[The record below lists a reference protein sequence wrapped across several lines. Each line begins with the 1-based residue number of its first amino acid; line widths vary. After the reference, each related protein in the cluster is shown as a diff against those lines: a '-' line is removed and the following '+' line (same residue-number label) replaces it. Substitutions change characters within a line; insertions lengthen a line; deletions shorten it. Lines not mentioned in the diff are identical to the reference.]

1 MEHINSSSSCN
12 NHILNNSPELIT
24 NKQDHQKLIETK
36 KEILFSNSIIMNLGK
51 KNEFT
56 KIYLRSDD
64 SNRKVDQT
72 SQVLFYIQ
80 KYIFANEKFVIINSD
95 YKNPIKK
102 KIPDMTK
109 SDSLLREMLLGLKR
123 DEEVLFFFNRA
134 NDDCL
139 YKDLIKK
146 SKLPEQTN
154 FDNIIY
160 YKIILKEITFQKPV
174 VPSKIN
180 ELSSFFNKFRI

>member
-1 MEHINSSSSCN
+1 MKDNNSSSSCN
-12 NHILNNSPELIT
+12 NHALNNSPELII
-24 NKQDHQKLIETK
+24 NKQDHQILLETK
-36 KEILFSNSIIMNLGK
+36 NEILFSNSIIMNQEK

-80 KYIFANEKFVIINSD
+80 KYIFANEKFIIINSD

-102 KIPDMTK
+102 KIPEMTK
-109 SDSLLREMLLGLKR
+109 IDSLLREMLLGLKR

-134 NDDCL
+134 NDECL
-139 YKDLIKK
+139 YKDFINIK
-146 SKLPEQTN
+146 
-154 FDNIIY
+154 
-160 YKIILKEITFQKPV
+160 
-174 VPSKIN
+174 
-180 ELSSFFNKFRI
+180 